1 MSTTLPAPTHAPIRL
16 LLVEDHP
23 LLIQGLRRVL
33 DAVDGLTVAGEA
45 TDGESA
51 VTQAALLHPDVVLM
65 DVNLP
70 RQNGLQATAEIMR
83 AQAGTGLRVIILT
96 AYNDDDQLRLALR
109 TGASAY
115 LPKDVHPERLVE
127 TIRRVMEGKVLAGDR
142 VMTRAEADRWLGV
155 DLPPGLEPAVGA
167 GLLPLS
173 GREMEVLALV
183 VRGQSNKEI
192 AHHLTLSPQT
202 VKNHLFNLMRK
213 LGVEDRTQA
222 ALLAVQK
229 GWVPDEPVRK
239 SDRG

>member
-1 MSTTLPAPTHAPIRL
+1 MSTTLPAPTHDPIRL

-23 LLIQGLRRVL
+23 LLIQGLRHVL
-33 DAVDGLTVAGEA
+33 EAVDGLTVAGEA

-70 RQNGLQATAEIMR
+70 RK
-83 AQAGTGLRVIILT
+83 
-96 AYNDDDQLRLALR
+96 
-109 TGASAY
+109 
-115 LPKDVHPERLVE
+115 KDVHPELLVE
-127 TIRRVMEGKVLAGDR
+127 TIRRVVEGKVLAGDR

-155 DLPPGLEPAVGA
+155 DLPPGLEPGDGA

-192 AHHLTLSPQT
+192 AQHLTLSPQT
-202 VKNHLFNLMRK
+202 VKNHLFSLMRK
-213 LGVEDRTQA
+213 LGVADRTQA